1 VGRKKTETDGA
12 RLKREILAV
21 YELDPHETALLEQA
35 CGIADELERIAAAL
49 AEAPLTIT
57 GNAGHEVAHPLFRTR
72 TELTGRMQQLL
83 EGLQFPGREKLTASS
98 AAQRAARARWRKQKA
113 MGG

>member
-1 VGRKKTETDGA
+1 MGKKSTESAGD

-35 CGIADELERIAAAL
+35 CGIADELARVAAAL
-49 AEAPLTIT
+49 AAAPLTVT

-72 TELTGRMQQLL
+72 AELTGRLQQLL
-83 EGLQFPGREKLTASS
+83 EGLQFPGRERLNVSS
-98 AAQRAARARWRKQKA
+98 SAQRAARARWRKQKA
-113 MGG
+113 AGG